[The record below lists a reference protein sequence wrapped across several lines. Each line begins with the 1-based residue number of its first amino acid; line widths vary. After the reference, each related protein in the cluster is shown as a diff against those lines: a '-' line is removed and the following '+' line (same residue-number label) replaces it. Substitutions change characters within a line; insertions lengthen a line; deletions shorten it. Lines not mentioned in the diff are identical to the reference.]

1 MSYVVLARKWR
12 PETFSDVVG
21 QKHVVG
27 TLSAAVRSGRISHAY
42 LFSGPRG
49 VGKTTVARI
58 LAKALNCEEG
68 PSENPCGKCVS
79 CREIAK
85 GKSLDVIEID
95 GASNRKIEDARSIRE
110 TVQYAPLAGRKKV
123 YIIDEAHMLTREA
136 FNALLKTLEE
146 PPEHVVFI
154 LATTEFGKIPE
165 TISSR
170 CQHFD
175 FHRISQAELE
185 SRLLEIA
192 TAEDLEVADGTLGL
206 LAARADGSMRDAE
219 SLLDQL
225 MSVGKTAIT
234 PDDVVSILGIPDI
247 EVFFGISDA
256 VADHDAGA
264 ALEALTGALEAG
276 FDPRDLI
283 DGLVEHLGNLLLA
296 TAAHDPSKLV
306 GRFAEYRG
314 RDSASLHL
322 HADDLVRLLKIGIE
336 SQSAVKWSSQSALL
350 VELAVIRMARLD
362 RTVSID
368 EVVRSIAGG
377 GGVGSGGGGALKKSS
392 ASRSLPNNTSLA
404 GRGQRSSSRTQVTS
418 PQPERAPDV
427 DLEHASGTPLSEK
440 ACGSDGMVEYAG
452 GVEMWPDVL
461 AAIRREK
468 PALAAFL
475 NEADAAEFSRGE
487 LAVTVHNG
495 SRFHRDQLEDR
506 MNMKLMEGMAE
517 SVYGG
522 PVKLRL
528 RFAPAGS
535 SRPGSAGDRPSGA
548 RQSEPRVEADDSM
561 LNKVIE
567 IFDGDIVKRS

>member
-21 QKHVVG
+21 QKHVVA
-27 TLSAAVRSGRISHAY
+27 TLSAAVRSGRIAHAY

-58 LAKALNCEEG
+58 LAKALNCEQG
-68 PSENPCGKCVS
+68 PTENPCGKCVS
-79 CREIAK
+79 CKEIAR

-95 GASNRKIEDARSIRE
+95 GASNRRIEDARSIRE

-175 FHRISQAELE
+175 FHRISQMELE

-192 TAEDLEVADGTLGL
+192 TAEHLDVADGTLGL
-206 LAARADGSMRDAE
+206 LTARADGSMRDAE

-225 MSVGKTAIT
+225 ISVGKTAIT
-234 PDDVVSILGIPDI
+234 PEDVVSILGIPDI
-247 EVFFGISDA
+247 EVYFRISDA
-256 VADHDAGA
+256 VADHDAGV

-296 TAAHDPSKLV
+296 TAAHDPKKLV
-306 GRFAEYRG
+306 GRFAEYRE
-314 RDSASLHL
+314 RDSASLGL
-322 HADDLVRLLKIGIE
+322 DADDLVRLLRIGIE

-350 VELAVIRMARLD
+350 VELAVVRMARLD

-368 EVVRSIAGG
+368 DVVRSIAGG
-377 GGVGSGGGGALKKSS
+377 RAGSGGGGALKKSS
-392 ASRSLPNNTSLA
+392 ASRCLPNDASLA
-404 GRGQRSSSRTQVTS
+404 GPECLSGSPSQSTTRPAERT
-418 PQPERAPDV
+418 RAIDSEP
-427 DLEHASGTPLSEK
+427 ASTPPNSEK
-440 ACGSDGMVEYAG
+440 GHRSEKTTEYVG

-475 NEADAAEFSRGE
+475 NEADAAAFSMGE

-495 SRFHRDQLEDR
+495 SGFHRDQLEDR
-506 MNMKLMEGMAE
+506 SNMRLMERMAG

-522 PVKLRL
+522 PVRLKL
-528 RFAPAGS
+528 RFAPTDSSTAGS
-535 SRPGSAGDRPSGA
+535 SGERPRAVSP
-548 RQSEPRVEADDSM
+548 SEPRAGADDTM

-567 IFDGDIVKRS
+567 IFDGNIVKES